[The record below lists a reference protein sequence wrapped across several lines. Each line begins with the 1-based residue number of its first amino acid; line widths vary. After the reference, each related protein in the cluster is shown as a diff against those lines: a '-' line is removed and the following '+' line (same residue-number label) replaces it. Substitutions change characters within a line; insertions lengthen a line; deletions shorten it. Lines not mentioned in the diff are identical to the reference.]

1 MPEAAEDRRWRR
13 AAGRRGR
20 GYLWPEPSVAG
31 VTVELAGGVTAAAVE
46 AGEPEV
52 GTAEAAALVAL
63 LVTELAAPVTA
74 LDRAGGGARTCRRR
88 RCRRRRGRGRRSA
101 GGARRGGRSAGSARG
116 GSGSAGSARGRGP
129 ERSKCSVSRS
139 GALEELGVADGAAA
153 AAADPTAETAEPAA
167 LVAVDTALVTGAA
180 ALETAPVAAETSD
193 CCPVPE
199 EPAASAGLLAR
210 VKKVTP
216 TRSSRQRRSL
226 DIQG

>member
-1 MPEAAEDRRWRR
+1 MEAA
-13 AAGRRGR
+13 
-20 GYLWPEPSVAG
+20 
-31 VTVELAGGVTAAAVE
+31 
-46 AGEPEV
+46 EPEV

-74 LDRAGGGARTCRRR
+74 LTALVAGLALVGADDVDGDVAEVAGALEALVVAGGVLGAL
-88 RCRRRRGRGRRSA
+88 GVVAGALGAPAVA
-101 GGARRGGRSAGSARG
+101 GGALEVLGVAD
-116 GSGSAGSARGRGP
+116 
-129 ERSKCSVSRS
+129 